1 MPLNKSNK
9 AVSIGRRIA
18 FSRGLFFYSEGL
30 LYLQFLQYLTHAL
43 HVLDAHGY
51 KWQAQHV
58 VDEAHLAEHGL
69 HTCRVAVD
77 KEQREEVGEA
87 VVNLAG
93 TIIFALH
100 LQANHL

>member
-18 FSRGLFFYSEGL
+18 FSRGLFLLGEL

-51 KWQAQHV
+51 KWQ
-58 VDEAHLAEHGL
+58 
-69 HTCRVAVD
+69 T
-77 KEQREEVGEA
+77 
-87 VVNLAG
+87 
-93 TIIFALH
+93 
-100 LQANHL
+100 